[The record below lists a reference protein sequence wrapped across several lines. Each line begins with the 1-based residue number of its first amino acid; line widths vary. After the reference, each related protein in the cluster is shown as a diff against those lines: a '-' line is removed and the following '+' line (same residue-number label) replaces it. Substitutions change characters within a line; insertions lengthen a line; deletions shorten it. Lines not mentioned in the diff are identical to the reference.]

1 MEMEEEFKS
10 RVVGVDLSSDR
21 TTYAIVDIRGRII
34 ASSYFETDKYPD
46 INDYVSKLTDE
57 IINLVEANGGYGI
70 IRSVGISVP
79 SACDILGRMVSPPN
93 LPWKGN
99 IPLAAMMRDR
109 MGLAV
114 ALGNDAYVAAL
125 GEQVYGSAHGMKNFI
140 VVALSSGT
148 GSCFFSDGHAH
159 MGFEGFSGEL
169 GHVCI
174 ENEGRLCGCG
184 SRGCLEAYTGTKG
197 IIYTAQELMANSD
210 EPSLMRDVEH
220 LSPRI
225 IKECCDKG
233 DALAIE
239 TFRRTGE
246 YLGLGLA
253 NYASLVNPQAVILTG
268 GISHAG
274 KWLLEPTRVSFEKHV
289 FYTMRDRVKILV
301 SKLDGHERDVLG
313 ASVLAWEVPEYSLF
327 K

>member
-114 ALGNDAYVAAL
+114 ALGNDAYVA
-125 GEQVYGSAHGMKNFI
+125 G
-140 VVALSSGT
+140 
-148 GSCFFSDGHAH
+148 
-159 MGFEGFSGEL
+159 
-169 GHVCI
+169 
-174 ENEGRLCGCG
+174 
-184 SRGCLEAYTGTKG
+184 
-197 IIYTAQELMANSD
+197 
-210 EPSLMRDVEH
+210 
-220 LSPRI
+220 
-225 IKECCDKG
+225 
-233 DALAIE
+233 
-239 TFRRTGE
+239 FRRTGVWLCPRYE
-246 YLGLGLA
+246 ELYC
-253 NYASLVNPQAVILTG
+253 G
-268 GISHAG
+268 GI
-274 KWLLEPTRVSFEKHV
+274 EPPEQAAASSPTVMPIWDLKVSPASWAMF
-289 FYTMRDRVKILV
+289 
-301 SKLDGHERDVLG
+301 VLRTKDAFVAVAPEVVWRPIQEPR
-313 ASVLAWEVPEYSLF
+313 ASSIPL
-327 K
+327 KN